1 MSGSIDTN
9 LYSRQIGTYGMETMG
24 KLIQMKVL
32 ISGLRGLGVEI
43 AKNLILAGPAKVVLH
58 DDADIEIR
66 DLGANFYLTEE
77 DIKMKRTRAEACQSQ
92 LAELNPYVTVEI
104 HKGAITK
111 ELVSNLSVVVLTE
124 SSQSE
129 ILSLNKLCRSSSS
142 PVGFISTNCL
152 GLAASVFV
160 DFGDTFTCRDK
171 DGEEPRSAIVSG
183 ITLES
188 PGTVHTHQD
197 RRHGFQDGDFV
208 VFREVQGM
216 TQLNDGKPRQI
227 KVTGGDGAP
236 KWGGLGIKIILIWYW
251 YVTYNFWWF
260 IEPDACIQ

>member
-1 MSGSIDTN
+1 MSDAIDTN

-43 AKNLILAGPAKVVLH
+43 AKNLILAGPAKVLLH

-77 DIKMKRTRAEACQSQ
+77 DLKMKKTRAEACQAQ
-92 LAELNPYVTVEI
+92 LAELNPYVAVEV
-104 HKGAITK
+104 HKGPITE
-111 ELVSNLSVVVLTE
+111 ELIRNFSLIVLTE

-129 ILSLNKLCRSSSS
+129 MIRLNKLCRSGS
-142 PVGFISTNCL
+142 VGFIAANCF

-160 DFGDTFTCRDK
+160 DFGDAFTCRDK

-183 ITLES
+183 ITWEN

-216 TQLNDGKPRQI
+216 TELNDGTPRQI
-227 KVTGGDGAP
+227 KVSGR
-236 KWGGLGIKIILIWYW
+236 WGKVMGIYIYMYIKYNLYMRSFEITWFT
-251 YVTYNFWWF
+251 YVF
-260 IEPDACIQ
+260 IAL